1 MIDSTMVTLEDLI
14 KDIHSLENIM
24 LSIRSEGAVAEL
36 RIDKDTPF
44 RINDRYATIGDEKG
58 QWHAHVNIHE
68 AKEARFVTE
77 EKENGRKSYSLRLF
91 NSNNLLILRVN
102 FLKMYTPENI
112 VIQESLSQYEKLF
125 SKYGERETLRLVGR

>member
-1 MIDSTMVTLEDLI
+1 
-14 KDIHSLENIM
+14 M

-44 RINDRYATIGDEKG
+44 RINDQYATIGDEKG

-125 SKYGERETLRLVGR
+125 SKYRERETLRLVGR

>member
-14 KDIHSLENIM
+14 KDIRSLENIM

-44 RINDRYATIGDEKG
+44 RINDQYATIGDEKG

-68 AKEARFVTE
+68 AKEARFVME

-112 VIQESLSQYEKLF
+112 VIQERLSQYEKLF

>member
-14 KDIHSLENIM
+14 KDIRSLENIM

-44 RINDRYATIGDEKG
+44 RINDQYATIGDEKG

-68 AKEARFVTE
+68 AKEARFVME